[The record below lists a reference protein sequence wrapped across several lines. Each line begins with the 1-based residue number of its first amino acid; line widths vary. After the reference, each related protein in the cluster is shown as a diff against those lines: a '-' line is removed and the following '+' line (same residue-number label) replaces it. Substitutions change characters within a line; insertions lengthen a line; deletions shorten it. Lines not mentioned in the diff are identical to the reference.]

1 MKKLLNK
8 IISLLPIVLLSLVL
22 AFFVWFSAVN
32 SKDPTEEITYNKP
45 IPIEIL
51 GQNPQY
57 TITEQSVSNVTVTI
71 KAPRSV
77 HNALANDMKLIRATV
92 NISVLQD
99 GYAELEPEFLIG
111 IKPAKLVD
119 FNPKTVNLTIEK
131 LITKT
136 FDIVINQ
143 IGNLSTGLEA
153 RPARLDVREV
163 QVTGPESRVS
173 KITELLATV
182 DMSTIIGSL
191 NKQVDLIAVDEQG
204 NIVDGV
210 TINPS
215 RVTVNIPVLQRG
227 GYKNVFLA
235 LVPLGSPA
243 YGYQITKTEI
253 IPPMVTV
260 YTNSLSQI
268 DSVPDLIETTPVNLN
283 GRDKSFEQVVTLN
296 LPAGVNLASDIEII
310 VKITIEPTITTKTIR
325 GIPITLMNTPEGFDV
340 MLNITTV
347 DVYLTGPTHLL
358 AELTAQNL
366 TVEIDLSDFKA
377 GTHQVNPAVI
387 LPAASINYLIV
398 PDTVEVRLQ
407 PR

>member
-1 MKKLLNK
+1 
-8 IISLLPIVLLSLVL
+8 
-22 AFFVWFSAVN
+22 
-32 SKDPTEEITYNKP
+32 
-45 IPIEIL
+45 
-51 GQNPQY
+51 
-57 TITEQSVSNVTVTI
+57 
-71 KAPRSV
+71 
-77 HNALANDMKLIRATV
+77 MKLIRATV

-235 LVPLGSPA
+235 LVPLGGSPA

-268 DSVPDLIETTPVNLN
+268 DSVPDLIETTPPVNLN

-296 LPAGVNLASDIEII
+296 LPAGVNLASDVEII

-325 GIPITLMNTPEGFDV
+325 GGIPITLMNTPEGFDV

-377 GTHQVNPAVI
+377 GTHQVNPPAVI

-407 PR
+407 PPR